1 MKRTTIQYNSQNR
14 MLRTVMPTRTKS
26 VRVLARACGPWIL
39 GSDAKRNP
47 TTAIIRCT
55 RIFFAMKHI
64 FHAMIESTHSPLDR
78 EPLSIEGMDLLNAGR
93 HRRFDSSDSIAT
105 WTSDVSLLGVENSL
119 WEAKHDGVEVSDLES
134 NMPSTTCDSMS
145 TQSCDLDNTVPL
157 IPLRPPPS
165 GGDYRPSM
173 WDVVRTSYR
182 EGHVFDTVADHML
195 NPVPRHDAADM
206 RTRQEQ
212 L

>member
-1 MKRTTIQYNSQNR
+1 
-14 MLRTVMPTRTKS
+14 MLRTLMPTRTNI

-47 TTAIIRCT
+47 TTAIFRCNG
-55 RIFFAMKHI
+55 IFFAMKDI
-64 FHAMIESTHSPLDR
+64 LHAMMIESTHRPLDR
-78 EPLSIEGMDLLNAGR
+78 ELLSIEGMDLLNAGR
-93 HRRFDSSDSIAT
+93 HSRFDCSDSSIAT
-105 WTSDVSLLGVENSL
+105 WVSDMSSLGVENSL
-119 WEAKHDGVEVSDLES
+119 WEAKHDGVHESDLES